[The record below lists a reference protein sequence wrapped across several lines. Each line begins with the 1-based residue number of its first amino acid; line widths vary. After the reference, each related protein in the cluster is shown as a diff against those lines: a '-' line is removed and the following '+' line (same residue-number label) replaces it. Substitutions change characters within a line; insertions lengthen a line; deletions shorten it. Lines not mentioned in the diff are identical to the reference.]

1 MTPKL
6 IDREVVISSILKLDP
21 NIKTPD
27 KNVYT
32 KLAKAG
38 KDVNAYKD
46 EPLQQLPFTGIEYIG
61 NYKKYDLECF
71 EDNGQFYDLNDVEK
85 KRLLLDATQD
95 FFGLTFIDQKLLY
108 GIADETYLHSVIGI
122 GDEETDYIQQK
133 YLKWIEGCKIIDSI
147 KPYIN
152 TMHPDFDKRQKIY
165 REQFEELSKKVPN
178 VWFFQVLNAFFIK
191 YKSLNKITES
201 KIDEL
206 LLLGLPNIDRKNASK
221 IVEMVNYQK

>member
-71 EDNGQFYDLNDVEK
+71 EDNGQFYDLNEIEK

-95 FFGLTFIDQKLLY
+95 FFGLNFGDQKLLHE
-108 GIADETYLHSVIGI
+108 IADKTYLHSVIGI
-122 GDEETDYIQQK
+122 SDEETDDIQQQ
-133 YLKWIEGCKIIDSI
+133 YLQWVEGCKMIDSI
-147 KPYIN
+147 DPYIKM
-152 TMHPDFDKRQKIY
+152 TYPDFDKKQKYY
-165 REQFEELSKKVPN
+165 RKQFEELSKKVPN
-178 VWFFQVLNAFFIK
+178 VKFFKVLNTFFIK
-191 YKSLNKITES
+191 YKSLNKITEA

-206 LLLGLPNIDRKNASK
+206 LLLGLPNIDKTNAPK
-221 IVEMVNYQK
+221 IVEMVYRQK